1 MNLSTIQRRIEI
13 INEYEKEMKTA
24 KEMLK
29 AELDNDESF
38 TKATEEY
45 KLMVQKR
52 KRIKDEVLNRADNK
66 KLVDEIKHNAEEVSS
81 LREILSTELI
91 ELYQKNKTDQ
101 IDDGKGNHLQVVFS
115 AKLRPSRG

>member
-1 MNLSTIQRRIEI
+1 MNISTIQRRIEI

-45 KLMVQKR
+45 KLVVQKR

-91 ELYQKNKTDQ
+91 ELYQQSKTDQ